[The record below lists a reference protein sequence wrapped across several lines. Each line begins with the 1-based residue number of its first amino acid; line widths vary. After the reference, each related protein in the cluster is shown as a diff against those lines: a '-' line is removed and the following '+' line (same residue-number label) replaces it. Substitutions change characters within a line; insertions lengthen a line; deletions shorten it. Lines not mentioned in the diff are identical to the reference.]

1 MLNKV
6 KTIAAVLLV
15 TGISSVN
22 ASEVTISDVVDVV
35 VTHAVANT
43 KFEIQNSL
51 QQAVLQTAH
60 VFSLES
66 ENTQLAKVTIKD
78 INTDTANDAE

>member
-15 TGISSVN
+15 TATSATH
-22 ASEVTISDVVDVV
+22 ASEVTISNVLDAVVSQ
-35 VTHAVANT
+35 AVAST

-60 VFSLES
+60 VFSLEEDS
-66 ENTQLAKVTIKD
+66 AQLAKVTIKD
-78 INTDTANDAE
+78 IEADTANDAE